1 MTTALRLPVCVGP
14 SPDERRAWPA
24 VLLGL
29 MIVVLKP
36 AGMDLTSPAG
46 GATPSCPLT
55 PPPSSRRHRIPFAE
69 SSLWSDFA
77 VRLHP
82 IGKPGRAVS
91 GLLVRNSRW
100 KGAPDSLPDPHVLL
114 LMVRC
119 VQSAREPRCLLPM
132 IDECTS
138 GRRRVVRLRRP
149 DPDIAAL
156 VMKSARGNRR
166 SALNNASMPQ
176 SSIKGSAHDR

>member
-1 MTTALRLPVCVGP
+1 
-14 SPDERRAWPA
+14 
-24 VLLGL
+24 

-36 AGMDLTSPAG
+36 AGMALTPSAG

-55 PPPSSRRHRIPFAE
+55 PPLSSCRHRIPFAW
-69 SSLWSDFA
+69 SSPVCAFA
-77 VRLHP
+77 VRSYP

-100 KGAPDSLPDPHVLL
+100 LGAPDSLPDPHVML

-119 VQSAREPRCLLPM
+119 VQSARESRCPLPM
-132 IDECTS
+132 IDACTG

-149 DPDIAAL
+149 DPDVAAL
-156 VMKSARGNRR
+156 VMKSAREDQR
-166 SALNNASMPQ
+166 SALDSDSMRQ
-176 SSIKGSAHDR
+176 SSIKESAHDR